1 MAVSQSLGPVI
12 SSWVF
17 ILFSVWA
24 QFSGYRL
31 MAKELTFL
39 SSFFSSGQD
48 DRMVTASR
56 LDSPVLASKGKEKKG
71 NLAVRR
77 FALISW
83 LINLLTKIKRHRDWL
98 RARKCLTAS
107 TFFFSFSFIGL
118 IIKELMANKVKKKR
132 RKPWTYIFCINQEWN
147 SMIDLTENGAGA
159 HVHVQSLYFFFF

>member
-12 SSWVF
+12 SSLVF

-39 SSFFSSGQD
+39 TSFFSSGQD

-71 NLAVRR
+71 NLAVGPTNPQ
-77 FALISW
+77 SGG
-83 LINLLTKIKRHRDWL
+83 HRDRMLGRNSQRIVRVPVHWPHNYFL
-98 RARKCLTAS
+98 FTL
-107 TFFFSFSFIGL
+107 FSVTGSI
-118 IIKELMANKVKKKR
+118 
-132 RKPWTYIFCINQEWN
+132 
-147 SMIDLTENGAGA
+147 S
-159 HVHVQSLYFFFF
+159 